1 MSKSDYPT
9 LEERDEPLSL
19 YGLDPEEMIE
29 AVLQAKP
36 EDEPEPEVTRPRR
49 RRQ

>member
-1 MSKSDYPT
+1 MSESDHPT
-9 LEERDEPLSL
+9 LEEHDEPLSP
-19 YGLDPEEMIE
+19 YDLDPEEMIE

-36 EDEPEPEVTRPRR
+36 EDEPEPEVIRPRR

>member
-1 MSKSDYPT
+1 MSKSHHPT

-19 YGLDPEEMIE
+19 YGLDPEKMIE

-36 EDEPEPEVTRPRR
+36 EDEPETAVTHPRR
-49 RRQ
+49 QRQ